1 MSKPIIPVSRVSS
14 AAFHVMSSV
23 ELQLPEELA
32 APKHTSRRPENPRPG
47 VLRASLEAIP
57 GRTSN
62 LNPMSGNDFE
72 GFGRP
77 NWQKPENGDEH
88 AQESGDS
95 VSEDQTSGHEG
106 FGAHFGRPAEE
117 PDAPAPSEDGPG
129 QPEVS
134 DGEVPAPV
142 QDEAPAAPTWP
153 RDAESA
159 PVADAVG
166 EGAEPASGDQ
176 SHPDENSTE
185 VLGFGEGNE
194 TAVLGRGDHN
204 QTEILDSGAPAAPS
218 WEQTPPQDSSTWNDQ
233 GASTPAPTGWDQ
245 TAQHDPNAW
254 NDQSAPAQAPA
265 SWDQQP
271 SAPAW
276 GQSAP
281 DAQDAQTTQTPAWN
295 APGAGQ
301 ADPSQASGGLEAPAY
316 GEVNSAPSYGGQ
328 NESPAFGSTAP
339 EAGAAAFGVGYGAQQ
354 QAGAW
359 NGAPENQTPAPYAP
373 GQAPGQEFGA
383 PAFGGNGGGG
393 YQGGGPSGP
402 NDFGNGAP
410 AKKPWFRKPAI
421 LIPAIIGV
429 VVLVGAAVA
438 IPVTIHNNNVNRG
451 DELAAAFQTDLDA
464 HYADWTTEN
473 LDLAA
478 NVTISASLGENTD
491 FFSQS
496 AAQMTDF
503 STRCGN
509 VATAETTI
517 NDLAGSTVPSLAVE
531 DGADASEAYKA
542 AQTESDGL
550 SERRDIV
557 ANFADTASA
566 DVAAL
571 QQFCEAFPKYN
582 SIYNTFGTQL
592 ASFSSTIFTIPDG
605 QNIDLGNNLYYPCN
619 VSTGCPDYSNPNIG
633 TTIADG
639 IKSTYV
645 DFYRGIA
652 DLAASECFLDEL
664 ADVCTS
670 YSTEFVKAADAA
682 QAAADSYRSET
693 LSLTVGAVPFANSST
708 LFTAMFDTFDAADA
722 AVQTAWWSADPSSD
736 GQTDRGW
743 QSRSLKTLLSAHESS
758 IATLV
763 ESVR

>member
-1 MSKPIIPVSRVSS
+1 
-14 AAFHVMSSV
+14 
-23 ELQLPEELA
+23 
-32 APKHTSRRPENPRPG
+32 
-47 VLRASLEAIP
+47 
-57 GRTSN
+57 
-62 LNPMSGNDFE
+62 MSGNDFE

-142 QDEAPAAPTWP
+142 QYEAPAAPTWP

-159 PVADAVG
+159 PAADAVG
-166 EGAEPASGDQ
+166 EGVEPASGDQ

-218 WEQTPPQDSSTWNDQ
+218 WEQTPPQNSSTWNDQ
-233 GASTPAPTGWDQ
+233 GVSTPAPTGWDQ

-670 YSTEFVKAADAA
+670 YSTEFGKAADAA

>member
-1 MSKPIIPVSRVSS
+1 
-14 AAFHVMSSV
+14 
-23 ELQLPEELA
+23 
-32 APKHTSRRPENPRPG
+32 
-47 VLRASLEAIP
+47 
-57 GRTSN
+57 
-62 LNPMSGNDFE
+62 MSGNDFE

-88 AQESGDS
+88 AQESGGEPQEARADDAPQPEQLPAPEQPQADGPTES
-95 VSEDQTSGHEG
+95 ASEPSGHEG
-106 FGAHFGRPAEE
+106 FGAHFGRPAE
-117 PDAPAPSEDGPG
+117 PQADAPVPSGSEHEP
-129 QPEVS
+129 
-134 DGEVPAPV
+134 
-142 QDEAPAAPTWP
+142 PAAPTWP
-153 RDAESA
+153 PAPEQSSPAE
-159 PVADAVG
+159 PVS
-166 EGAEPASGDQ
+166 ELEEPASGAQSAPDQ
-176 SHPDENSTE
+176 NATE
-185 VLGFGEGNE
+185 VLRFGDGNQ
-194 TAVLGRGDHN
+194 TAVLGRGDRN
-204 QTEILDSGAPAAPS
+204 QTEILDSGAPVAPT
-218 WEQTPPQDSSTWNDQ
+218 WEQTPQQEQPAWGDQ
-233 GASTPAPTGWDQ
+233 
-245 TAQHDPNAW
+245 NA
-254 NDQSAPAQAPA
+254 AAPA
-265 SWDQQP
+265 STSWDQPP

-276 GQSAP
+276 GQPVPERQDAPTTQNPTWNAP
-281 DAQDAQTTQTPAWN
+281 DA
-295 APGAGQ
+295 
-301 ADPSQASGGLEAPAY
+301 SQAGSGQGPGGFDAPAY
-316 GEVNSAPSYGGQ
+316 GAVNSAPNYGGA
-328 NESPAFGSTAP
+328 NEAPAFGSTAP
-339 EAGAAAFGVGYGAQQ
+339 EAAGAGFGAAYGAQPQ
-354 QAGAW
+354 VGAW
-359 NGAPENQTPAPYAP
+359 NGTPENQTPAPYAP
-373 GQAPGQEFGA
+373 GQAPGQVAGA

-402 NDFGNGAP
+402 NDSGTAGP
-410 AKKPWFRKPAI
+410 GKKPWFRKPAI
-421 LIPAIIGV
+421 LIPAIVGV

-438 IPVTIHNNNVNRG
+438 IPVTIHNNNVKKG

-473 LDLAA
+473 LDLAS

-496 AAQMTDF
+496 AAQMSDF

-509 VATAETTI
+509 VATAATTI

-550 SERRDIV
+550 NERRDIV

-582 SIYNTFGTQL
+582 SIYNTFSTQL
-592 ASFSSTIFTIPDG
+592 ASLSSTVFTIPDG

-619 VSTGCPDYSNPNIG
+619 VSTGCPDYSDPNIG
-633 TTIADG
+633 TKIADA

-652 DLAASECFLDEL
+652 DLAAAECFLDEL
-664 ADVCTS
+664 SDVCTS
-670 YSTEFVKAADAA
+670 YSTEFGKAADAA
-682 QAAADSYRSET
+682 QAASDSYRSET
-693 LSLTVGAVPFANSST
+693 LNLTVGAVPFGNSAP
-708 LFTAMFDTFDAADA
+708 LFTAMFDSFDAADA

>member
-1 MSKPIIPVSRVSS
+1 
-14 AAFHVMSSV
+14 
-23 ELQLPEELA
+23 
-32 APKHTSRRPENPRPG
+32 
-47 VLRASLEAIP
+47 
-57 GRTSN
+57 
-62 LNPMSGNDFE
+62 MSGNDFE

-88 AQESGDS
+88 APESGGESQETQAGEAPQQDLPEVTEQS
-95 VSEDQTSGHEG
+95 GNADATSGHEG
-106 FGAHFGRPAEE
+106 FGAHFGRPAEQQPDTPA
-117 PDAPAPSEDGPG
+117 PDATGY
-129 QPEVS
+129 
-134 DGEVPAPV
+134 
-142 QDEAPAAPTWP
+142 EAPAAPTWP
-153 RDAESA
+153 QSPEQNVPPAPVT
-159 PVADAVG
+159 PVAD
-166 EGAEPASGDQ
+166 S
-176 SHPDENSTE
+176 SHDETAPPEQNSTE
-185 VLGFGEGNE
+185 VLGFGEENQ
-194 TAVLGRGDHN
+194 TAVLGRGDSN

-218 WEQTPPQDSSTWNDQ
+218 WDQSPTQDQGAWNDQ
-233 GASTPAPTGWDQ
+233 GPA
-245 TAQHDPNAW
+245 
-254 NDQSAPAQAPA
+254 APGAA
-265 SWDQQP
+265 WDQQA
-271 SAPAW
+271 SAPVW

-281 DAQDAQTTQTPAWN
+281 ETQDAPTTQTPAWN
-295 APGAGQ
+295 APAAQDGQGQGPGQGGFDAPAFGDPNVPPAYGGAN
-301 ADPSQASGGLEAPAY
+301 EAPAY
-316 GEVNSAPSYGGQ
+316 GSTASAAAA
-328 NESPAFGSTAP
+328 PAFG
-339 EAGAAAFGVGYGAQQ
+339 AAYGAQE

-359 NGAPENQTPAPYAP
+359 NGTPDNQTPAPYAP
-373 GQAPGQEFGA
+373 GQAPGQAVGA
-383 PAFGGNGGGG
+383 PAFGDNGGGG
-393 YQGGGPSGP
+393 FQGGGPGGP
-402 NDFGNGAP
+402 NDFGNGAQR
-410 AKKPWFRKPAI
+410 KKPWFRKPAI

-473 LDLAA
+473 LDLVS

-496 AAQMTDF
+496 AAQMSDF

-517 NDLAGSTVPSLAVE
+517 TDLASSTVPALTVE
-531 DGADASEAYKA
+531 EGADASEAYKA

-592 ASFSSTIFTIPDG
+592 AALSSTVFTIPDG

-619 VSTGCPDYSNPNIG
+619 VSTGCPDYSDPNIG
-633 TTIADG
+633 TKIADS

-664 ADVCTS
+664 SDVCTS
-670 YSTEFVKAADAA
+670 YSTEFGKAADAA
-682 QAAADSYRSET
+682 QAASDSYRSET
-693 LSLTVGAVPFANSST
+693 LSLTVGAVPFANSAP
-708 LFTAMFDTFDAADA
+708 LFTAMFDSFDAADA
-722 AVQTAWWSADPSSD
+722 AVQTAWWSADPSSN
-736 GQTDRGW
+736 GQSDRGW

>member
-1 MSKPIIPVSRVSS
+1 
-14 AAFHVMSSV
+14 
-23 ELQLPEELA
+23 
-32 APKHTSRRPENPRPG
+32 
-47 VLRASLEAIP
+47 
-57 GRTSN
+57 
-62 LNPMSGNDFE
+62 MSGNDFE

-88 AQESGDS
+88 APESGGESQETHAGEPPQQDLPEVTEQS
-95 VSEDQTSGHEG
+95 GNTDAASGHEG
-106 FGAHFGRPAEE
+106 FGAHFGRPSEPQPDTPA
-117 PDAPAPSEDGPG
+117 PDATGY
-129 QPEVS
+129 
-134 DGEVPAPV
+134 
-142 QDEAPAAPTWP
+142 EAPAAPTWSQSP
-153 RDAESA
+153 EQDVPSA
-159 PVADAVG
+159 PVTPVAD
-166 EGAEPASGDQ
+166 S
-176 SHPDENSTE
+176 SHEETAPPEQNSTE
-185 VLGFGEGNE
+185 VLGFSEGNQ
-194 TAVLGRGDHN
+194 TAVLGRGDSN

-218 WEQTPPQDSSTWNDQ
+218 WDQSPAQDQGAWNDQ
-233 GASTPAPTGWDQ
+233 GAAAPG
-245 TAQHDPNAW
+245 AA
-254 NDQSAPAQAPA
+254 
-265 SWDQQP
+265 WDQQA

-281 DAQDAQTTQTPAWN
+281 EAQDAPTTQTPAWN
-295 APGAGQ
+295 APAGQ
-301 ADPSQASGGLEAPAY
+301 DGQGQGPGQGGFDAPAYGDQNLPPAYGGGNEAPAY
-316 GEVNSAPSYGGQ
+316 GSTASAAAA
-328 NESPAFGSTAP
+328 PAFG
-339 EAGAAAFGVGYGAQQ
+339 AAYGAQQ

-359 NGAPENQTPAPYAP
+359 NGTPDNQTPAPYAP
-373 GQAPGQEFGA
+373 GQAPGQAVGA
-383 PAFGGNGGGG
+383 PAFGDNGGGG
-393 YQGGGPSGP
+393 FQGGGPGGP
-402 NDFGNGAP
+402 NDFGNGAQR
-410 AKKPWFRKPAI
+410 KKPWFRKPAI

-473 LDLAA
+473 LDLAS

-496 AAQMTDF
+496 AAQMSDF

-517 NDLAGSTVPSLAVE
+517 TDLASSTVPALTVE
-531 DGADASEAYKA
+531 EGADASEAYKE

-592 ASFSSTIFTIPDG
+592 AALSSTVFTIPDG

-619 VSTGCPDYSNPNIG
+619 VSTGCPDYSDPNIG
-633 TTIADG
+633 TKIADS

-652 DLAASECFLDEL
+652 DLAASDCFLDEL
-664 ADVCTS
+664 SDVCTS
-670 YSTEFVKAADAA
+670 YSTEFGKAADAA
-682 QAAADSYRSET
+682 QAASDSYRSET
-693 LSLTVGAVPFANSST
+693 LSLTVGAVPFANSAP
-708 LFTAMFDTFDAADA
+708 LFTAMFDSFDAADA
-722 AVQTAWWSADPSSD
+722 AVQTAWWSADPSSN
-736 GQTDRGW
+736 GQSDRGW

>member
-14 AAFHVMSSV
+14 AAFHVMNTV
-23 ELQLPEELA
+23 ELQLPANVA
-32 APKHTSRRPENPRPG
+32 APKHTSRRPRSPRHG
-47 VLRASLEAIP
+47 VLRASLKAIP

-88 AQESGDS
+88 AQESGGESQEALAGDAPQ
-95 VSEDQTSGHEG
+95 SEQPQAPEHPEVNEHPGVAGEPSGHEG
-106 FGAHFGRPAEE
+106 FGAHFGRPSE
-117 PDAPAPSEDGPG
+117 PQADDSTPSAGG
-129 QPEVS
+129 Y
-134 DGEVPAPV
+134 
-142 QDEAPAAPTWP
+142 EAPAAPTWP
-153 RDAESA
+153 SATEQAAPADAESA
-159 PVADAVG
+159 TPEPVI
-166 EGAEPASGDQ
+166 DQ
-176 SHPDENSTE
+176 GSAPDQNSTE
-185 VLGFGEGNE
+185 VLGFGEGNQ
-194 TAVLGRGDHN
+194 TAVLGRGDSN
-204 QTEILDSGAPAAPS
+204 QTEILDGAASAAPS
-218 WEQTPPQDSSTWNDQ
+218 WEQAPPQE
-233 GASTPAPTGWDQ
+233 PA
-245 TAQHDPNAW
+245 AW
-254 NDQSAPAQAPA
+254 NSQAPA
-265 SWDQQP
+265 APPAPSWEQQP

-276 GQSAP
+276 GQSTQEG
-281 DAQDAQTTQTPAWN
+281 QDAPTTQTPAWN
-295 APGAGQ
+295 APDAGHAAPGQ
-301 ADPSQASGGLEAPAY
+301 DGGGFAAPAY
-316 GEVNSAPSYGGQ
+316 GAVNSAPNYGGT
-328 NESPAFGSTAP
+328 NEPPAFGSTAP
-339 EAGAAAFGVGYGAQQ
+339 EAAAPAFGAAYGAQQ
-354 QAGAW
+354 QSGAW
-359 NGAPENQTPAPYAP
+359 NGTPENQTPAPFAP
-373 GQAPGQEFGA
+373 GQAPGQAAGA
-383 PAFGGNGGGG
+383 PAFGGSGGGG
-393 YQGGGPSGP
+393 FQGGGPAGP

-410 AKKPWFRKPAI
+410 TKKPWFRKPAI

-438 IPVTIHNNNVNRG
+438 IPVTIHNNNVNKG

-464 HYADWTTEN
+464 HYADWTDEN
-473 LDLAA
+473 LDLAS

-496 AAQMTDF
+496 AAQMADF

-517 NDLAGSTVPSLAVE
+517 TDLAGSTVPSLTVE

-550 SERRDIV
+550 NDRRDIV

-592 ASFSSTIFTIPDG
+592 AALSTTVFTIPNG

-619 VSTGCPDYSNPNIG
+619 VSTGCPDYSDPNIG
-633 TTIADG
+633 TKIADA

-670 YSTEFVKAADAA
+670 YSTEFGKAADAA
-682 QAAADSYRSET
+682 QAASDSYRSET
-693 LSLTVGAVPFANSST
+693 LNLTVGAVPFGNSAP
-708 LFTAMFDTFDAADA
+708 LFTAMFDSFDAADA
-722 AVQTAWWSADPSSD
+722 AVQTAWWGADPSSD

>member
-1 MSKPIIPVSRVSS
+1 M
-14 AAFHVMSSV
+14 
-23 ELQLPEELA
+23 
-32 APKHTSRRPENPRPG
+32 
-47 VLRASLEAIP
+47 LRASLEAIP

-77 NWQKPENGDEH
+77 NWQKPEHGDEH
-88 AQESGDS
+88 AQESGGT
-95 VSEDQTSGHEG
+95 VPADQASGEGDQASGHEG

-117 PDAPAPSEDGPG
+117 PDAPAPSEDGAG

-134 DGEVPAPV
+134 DSEAPAPD
-142 QDEAPAAPTWP
+142 QYEAPAAPTWP
-153 RDAESA
+153 RDAEPS
-159 PVADAVG
+159 PQGDAVG

-176 SHPDENSTE
+176 SHADQNSTE
-185 VLGFGEGNE
+185 VLGFGDGNE

-204 QTEILDSGAPAAPS
+204 QTEILDSGAPAAPN
-218 WEQTPPQDSSTWNDQ
+218 WEQTPQQ
-233 GASTPAPTGWDQ
+233 
-245 TAQHDPNAW
+245 DPNAW
-254 NDQSAPAQAPA
+254 NGQGASASAPAA
-265 SWDQQP
+265 WDQQP

-281 DAQDAQTTQTPAWN
+281 DAQDAPTTQTPAWN
-295 APGAGQ
+295 APDAGQ
-301 ADPSQASGGLEAPAY
+301 AGPGQANGGFESPAH

-328 NESPAFGSTAP
+328 NEAHGFGSTAP
-339 EAGAAAFGVGYGAQQ
+339 EAGAAAFGAGYGAQQ

-359 NGAPENQTPAPYAP
+359 NGAPENQTPAPY
-373 GQAPGQEFGA
+373 APGQEFGA

-531 DGADASEAYKA
+531 DGADASDAYKA

-592 ASFSSTIFTIPDG
+592 ASFSSTVFTIPDG

-619 VSTGCPDYSNPNIG
+619 VSTGCPNYSDPNIG
-633 TTIADG
+633 TTIADA

-670 YSTEFVKAADAA
+670 YSTEFGKAADAA
-682 QAAADSYRSET
+682 QAASDSYRSET
-693 LSLTVGAVPFANSST
+693 LSLTVGAVPFANSAP
-708 LFTAMFDTFDAADA
+708 LFTAMFDSFDAADA

>member
-1 MSKPIIPVSRVSS
+1 
-14 AAFHVMSSV
+14 
-23 ELQLPEELA
+23 
-32 APKHTSRRPENPRPG
+32 
-47 VLRASLEAIP
+47 
-57 GRTSN
+57 
-62 LNPMSGNDFE
+62 MSGNDFE

-88 AQESGDS
+88 AQESGGEPQEARADDATLPEQLQTPEQSQAPEQSEAAGPSDS
-95 VSEDQTSGHEG
+95 ASEPSGHEG
-106 FGAHFGRPAEE
+106 FGAHFGRPSE
-117 PDAPAPSEDGPG
+117 PAADAPVPSANGYEP
-129 QPEVS
+129 
-134 DGEVPAPV
+134 
-142 QDEAPAAPTWP
+142 PAAPTWP
-153 RDAESA
+153 ADPEQSSPTESVSGAEDPAREDPAGGDPAGREQSA
-159 PVADAVG
+159 P
-166 EGAEPASGDQ
+166 DQ
-176 SHPDENSTE
+176 NTTE
-185 VLGFGEGNE
+185 VLGFGDGNQ
-194 TAVLGRGDHN
+194 TAVLGRGDEN
-204 QTEILDSGAPAAPS
+204 QTEILDSGAPVAPTWDQAPQQEQAAWGDQNAAAPASAS
-218 WEQTPPQDSSTWNDQ
+218 WEQPP
-233 GASTPAPTGWDQ
+233 A
-245 TAQHDPNAW
+245 
-254 NDQSAPAQAPA
+254 
-265 SWDQQP
+265 
-271 SAPAW
+271 APAW
-276 GQSAP
+276 GQSP
-281 DAQDAQTTQTPAWN
+281 PEGQDAVTTQNPTWN

-301 ADPSQASGGLEAPAY
+301 GDPGQGSGGFNAPGY
-316 GEVNSAPSYGGQ
+316 GTVNSAPNGGA
-328 NESPAFGSTAP
+328 NEAPAFGSTAP
-339 EAGAAAFGVGYGAQQ
+339 ETVAPAFGAAYGAQPQ
-354 QAGAW
+354 NGAW
-359 NGAPENQTPAPYAP
+359 NGTPENQTPAPYAP
-373 GQAPGQEFGA
+373 GQAPGQVVGA
-383 PAFGGNGGGG
+383 PAFGGNGGG

-402 NDFGNGAP
+402 NDYGNGAP
-410 AKKPWFRKPAI
+410 SKKPWFRKPAI

-438 IPVTIHNNNVNRG
+438 IPVTIHNNNVNKG

-464 HYADWTTEN
+464 HYADWTAEN
-473 LDLAA
+473 LDLAS
-478 NVTISASLGENTD
+478 NVTISAALGENTD

-496 AAQMTDF
+496 AAQMSDF

-517 NDLAGSTVPSLAVE
+517 TDLAGSTVPSLTVE

-550 SERRDIV
+550 NERRDIV

-592 ASFSSTIFTIPDG
+592 ASLSSTVFTIPDG

-619 VSTGCPDYSNPNIG
+619 VSTGCPDYSDPNIG
-633 TTIADG
+633 TKIADA

-664 ADVCTS
+664 SDVCTS
-670 YSTEFVKAADAA
+670 YSTEFGKAADAA
-682 QAAADSYRSET
+682 QAASDSYRSET
-693 LSLTVGAVPFANSST
+693 LNLTVGAVPFGNSAP
-708 LFTAMFDTFDAADA
+708 LFTAMFDSFDAADA
-722 AVQTAWWSADPSSD
+722 AVQAAWWGADPSSN